1 MGVGRAT
8 RARGVRGD
16 AWPGKAGPFE
26 HRNEEEWV
34 PRRRNR
40 GQDGEKKVQTV
51 VEWAQRKGEVGR
63 YRGGNR
69 TGSQW
74 DVRKGRKGAHAE
86 EGDSCCRGGGRAG
99 A

>member
-1 MGVGRAT
+1 MGA
-8 RARGVRGD
+8 
-16 AWPGKAGPFE
+16 
-26 HRNEEEWV
+26 EEEEQGPGWREEGSNCGRV
-34 PRRRNR
+34 
-40 GQDGEKKVQTV
+40 GSE
-51 VEWAQRKGEVGR
+51 EGEVGR

-74 DVRKGRKGAHAE
+74 DVRKGRKGAHVE